1 MATFKLQK
9 GDKFN
14 IEKSIKNVLIAMG
27 WKEGKYDL
35 DLHVFGCVNKNGV
48 STFYNDGSHAV
59 TYANQDLIKNSNK
72 SFQTADGSITHT
84 GDNRTG
90 KGEGDDE
97 TVQVALDKLPEDI
110 NELGIFLTIHD
121 AIARK
126 QTFGLVDNSFIRIV
140 DTDSG
145 AELCRYD
152 LRNEFASAL
161 SIQVASLVKND
172 GKWTFQALGV
182 GIPDKELGD
191 ILAALS

>member
-9 GDKFN
+9 GEKFN
-14 IEKSIKNVLIAMG
+14 IEKKIQNILIAMG

-35 DLHVFGCVNKNGV
+35 DLHVFGCMNKGGV
-48 STFYNDGSHAV
+48 SSFYNDGSHAV
-59 TYANQDLIKNSNK
+59 TYANQDLVKGVNK
-72 SFQTADGSITHT
+72 SFATADGSITHT

-97 TVQVALDKLPEDI
+97 TVQVALDKLPADI
-110 NELGIFLTIHD
+110 NELGVFLTVHD
-121 AIARK
+121 AVARK
-126 QTFGLVDNSFIRIV
+126 QTFGLVDASFIRII
-140 DTDSG
+140 DTDTN

-152 LRNEFASAL
+152 LRNEFADAV

-172 GKWTFQALGV
+172 GKWSFQALGL

-191 ILAALS
+191 ILSALS